1 VEVVV
6 KAVVV
11 YESIWG
17 NTAAVA
23 AAIADGLGTG
33 SRAVSTSEATA
44 DSIADADLIVVGSPV
59 LGFSLPTDRMLD
71 GIRANPGFGAPPP
84 DLSHPSMRSWLAG
97 VARETGRPDGP
108 PVAAFETGLR
118 WSPGSAANSI
128 LKELGTAGFRPL
140 GKGRRFVVT
149 GKYGPLR
156 GGEVDRAREWG
167 TELARLVE
175 AAGS

>member
-1 VEVVV
+1 L

-23 AAIADGLGTG
+23 AAIADGLGPG
-33 SRAVSTSEATA
+33 ARAISTDEATA
-44 DSIADADLIVVGSPV
+44 EAIADADLIVAGAPV
-59 LGFSLPTDRMLD
+59 LGFSLPTEKMLD

-84 DLSHPSMRSWLAG
+84 KLSLPSMRSWLVGATR
-97 VARETGRPDGP
+97 ATKPERLPL
-108 PVAAFETGLR
+108 VAAFETGLR

-128 LKELGTAGFRPL
+128 LKELGAAGFRPL
-140 GKGRRFVVT
+140 DRGRRFVVT

-156 GGEVDRAREWG
+156 RGEVDRAREWG
-167 TELARLVE
+167 TELVRLLE